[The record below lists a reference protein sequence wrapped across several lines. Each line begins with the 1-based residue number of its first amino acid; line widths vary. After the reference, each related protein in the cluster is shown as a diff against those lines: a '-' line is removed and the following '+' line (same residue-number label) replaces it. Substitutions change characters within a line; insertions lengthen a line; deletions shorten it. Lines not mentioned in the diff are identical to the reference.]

1 MRGCCWCCPKGL
13 RMTDFP
19 VSEFEVRLAK
29 TQAAMALG
37 GFDALLLNTEAEV
50 RYFTGFRS
58 LFWQSP
64 TRPWFVIV
72 PQSGELIA
80 VIPSIGADLM
90 GRMWV
95 NDIRTW
101 PSPRGEDE
109 GVSLLIEALGE
120 FDRIGVPMGEEA
132 SLRMGLT
139 DFRIVEAG
147 IKGQFDDCS
156 ALIKAVRTVKSEAE
170 IAVHR
175 KICRIGSNAFARLP
189 DVAGAGDPL
198 AEVFRKFKIT
208 LLEEGA
214 EEVPYLVGGAGRGGY
229 GDVISPPGQ
238 VPLADGD
245 VLMLDTGSTLQGYF
259 CDFDRNFAVGT
270 ALPEAQAAHQKLW
283 DVTEA
288 GLEAARPGVT
298 CAELFA
304 AMSKVLGGASDIGR
318 IGHGLGMQLTE
329 WPSIAAHDQ
338 TELKAGMVMTLEPS
352 LMIDEARMMVV
363 EENILITEGA
373 PEMLTRRVSRDL
385 VVI

>member
-1 MRGCCWCCPKGL
+1 
-13 RMTDFP
+13 MTDFP
-19 VSEFEVRLAK
+19 VAEFESRLARA
-29 TQAAMALG
+29 QAAMAAE

-50 RYFTGFRS
+50 QYFTGFRS

-80 VIPSIGADLM
+80 VIPAIGAELM

-109 GVSLLIEALGE
+109 GVSLLIDALRG

-132 SLRMGLT
+132 SLRMSLT
-139 DFRIVEAG
+139 DFRSVEAQ
-147 IKGQFDDCS
+147 ISGQFVDCS
-156 ALIKAVRTVKSEAE
+156 RLIKAVRTVKSEAE

-189 DVAGAGDPL
+189 DVAKAGDPL

-214 EEVPYLVGGAGRGGY
+214 EDVPYLVGGAGQGGY

-238 VPLADGD
+238 TPLADGD

-259 CDFDRNFAVGT
+259 CDFDRNFAVGR

-288 GLEAARPGVT
+288 GFEAARAGVT
-298 CAELFA
+298 CSELFA

-318 IGHGLGMQLTE
+318 VGHGLGMQLTE
-329 WPSIAAHDQ
+329 WPSIAAHDH

-352 LMIDEARMMVV
+352 LMIDDSRMMVV
-363 EENILITEGA
+363 EENILITDGA
-373 PEMLTRRVSRDL
+373 PEMLTTRVSRDL

>member
-1 MRGCCWCCPKGL
+1 MV
-13 RMTDFP
+13 DFP
-19 VSEFEVRLAK
+19 VSEFNARLARAQ
-29 TQAAMALG
+29 TAMATK

-64 TRPWFVIV
+64 TRPWFLIV

-80 VIPSIGADLM
+80 VIPSIGAELM
-90 GRMWV
+90 GQTWV

-109 GVSLLIEALGE
+109 GISLLIEVLSE
-120 FDRIGVPMGEEA
+120 FDCIGLPMGEEA
-132 SLRMGLT
+132 SLRMSLKDFLT
-139 DFRIVEAG
+139 VEANIQG
-147 IKGQFDDCS
+147 RFDDCS
-156 ALIKAVRTVKSEAE
+156 FLIKELRIIKSQAE

-175 KICRIGSNAFARLP
+175 EICRIGSNAFARLP
-189 DVAGAGDPL
+189 NSASAGDSL
-198 AEVFRKFKIT
+198 VEVFRKFKII

-214 EEVPYLVGGAGRGGY
+214 EEVPYLVGGLGPGGY

-238 VPLADGD
+238 TPLEEGD
-245 VLMLDTGSTLQGYF
+245 VLMLDTGSSLRGYF
-259 CDFDRNFAVGT
+259 CDFDRNFAVGI
-270 ALPEAQAAHQKLW
+270 ALPEAQLAHQKLW
-283 DVTEA
+283 DVTQA
-288 GLEAARPGVT
+288 GLEAARSGIT

-304 AMSKVLGGASDIGR
+304 AMSVVLGGASDIGR

-352 LMIDEARMMVV
+352 LMIDEDRMMVV

-373 PEMLTRRVSRDL
+373 PELLTSRASREL